1 MRTKEPPYDAS
12 RGSMAGDGWTVE
24 VRLDDYAQP
33 TPVGDMLVSH
43 QWQRVIFAPAAIGV
57 PSHSEY
63 QSYLG
68 YTRYL
73 SYPAA
78 QALRWW
84 FHAEATKASLA
95 LGLRS
100 RLVKHRI
107 RVEHKVEAV
116 SVHCEIGGEDR
127 SAMMPDWGKP
137 ETPVLIESQ
146 ETDETKSEKES

>member
-1 MRTKEPPYDAS
+1 MN
-12 RGSMAGDGWTVE
+12 GDGWSVE

-33 TPVGDMLVSH
+33 TQVGDMVVSH
-43 QWQRVIFAPAAIGV
+43 QWSHVHFAPAAIGV
-57 PSHSEY
+57 PAHSEY
-63 QSYLG
+63 QNYLG

-84 FHAEATKASLA
+84 FHAEAAKASLA

-107 RVEHKVEAV
+107 RVEHAVEAV

-127 SAMMPDWGKP
+127 SSMMPDWGKKEP
-137 ETPVLIESQ
+137 PVQIEAPIAASADQ
-146 ETDETKSEKES
+146 S